1 MIAALRFNVRFTQRR
16 VLRSFDPKEGKRMSG
31 QAKTTMIWV
40 LIGAG
45 IFLGLT
51 LMLIGGPPAL

>member
-1 MIAALRFNVRFTQRR
+1 
-16 VLRSFDPKEGKRMSG
+16 MSE
-31 QAKTTMIWV
+31 QMKTTTVWM